1 MCEGESFWIWAVGS
15 SNVQGTTKEELDH
28 SRNEYKKHM
37 LFCRMYVL
45 GQPKIETNRRM
56 VILENVACTTP
67 FPVFCEANRK
77 EMNILFHS
85 EELWIQRRE
94 TYCWGRKVKMYMI
107 KPELELDS
115 LTPDLCSWHYLAV
128 MLPSCSM
135 QTVWIRWKLDVLSE
149 LLASLCKCLMVMT

>member
-28 SRNEYKKHM
+28 SRNEDKKHM

-85 EELWIQRRE
+85 EELWFE
-94 TYCWGRKVKMYMI
+94 
-107 KPELELDS
+107 PEFKEEKCIPEDIRLEC
-115 LTPDLCSWHYLAV
+115 T
-128 MLPSCSM
+128 
-135 QTVWIRWKLDVLSE
+135 
-149 LLASLCKCLMVMT
+149 